1 MTVTC
6 WPGVLAVSATRI
18 SYAAVSSGPAALGV
32 LAAGS
37 HCTLPAGLSGTSRTG
52 GLLPSCA
59 RTRLPF
65 RVSIL
70 DNVAREAPP
79 SWATRATLN
88 PGPHQFHSDAEH
100 FKSWARKG
108 GYYFCRL
115 SDVRELMRPVPL
127 PDDRWGLCDANH
139 RQATRPRT
147 RLKGDRKW
155 P

>member
-1 MTVTC
+1 MST
-6 WPGVLAVSATRI
+6 LSARRHGIRI
-18 SYAAVSSGPAALGV
+18 PTLFEENDAKRC
-32 LAAGS
+32 AG
-37 HCTLPAGLSGTSRTG
+37 CGEPITGT
-52 GLLPSCA
+52 
-59 RTRLPF
+59 PF

-100 FKSWARKG
+100 FKSWARKR

-115 SDVRELMRPVPL
+115 SEVRELMRPVPL

-139 RQATRPRT
+139 RQDHEFVPA
-147 RLKGDRKW
+147 
-155 P
+155 